1 MNKIEIEEAKLRKAF
16 QEGGSE
22 LKEGLVELFGEE
34 LFKSK
39 VFDPESVEWVDLGL
53 PSGRLWAKENAE
65 GLYTYDEAVGA
76 FGRYLPK
83 GAAMDELI
91 EECQVE
97 WNSRKKG
104 LDVTGPNGN
113 SIFLPAAGYRGQDGD
128 LCNVGEE
135 GDYWTSMPYAHYKSP
150 DPFLQAYARSL
161 YFFCGGVNP
170 LSTYLRVNGFSVRPS
185 RELTI
190 RVI

>member
-1 MNKIEIEEAKLRKAF
+1 MKKIEIEEAKLRKAF

-76 FGRYLPK
+76 FGKYLPK
-83 GAAMDELI
+83 GAAMAELI

-97 WNSRKKG
+97 WNSKKKG

-113 SIFLPAAGYRGQDGD
+113 SIFLPAAGYRD
-128 LCNVGEE
+128 LGGNLCGVGEE
-135 GDYWTSMPYAHYKSP
+135 GDYWTSMPYAHSKSFAP
-150 DPFLQAYARSL
+150 YSQTYARSL
-161 YFFCGGVNP
+161 NFSSGDVGP
-170 LSTYLRVNGFSVRPS
+170 LDYDGRAYGFSVRPS
-185 RELTI
+185 RELN
-190 RVI
+190 

>member
-1 MNKIEIEEAKLRKAF
+1 MKKIEIEESKLRKAF
-16 QEGGSE
+16 KEGGSE

-53 PSGRLWAKENAE
+53 PSGRLWAKGNAE
-65 GLYTYDEAVGA
+65 GLYTYDEAIGA

-83 GAAMDELI
+83 GTAMAELI

-97 WNSRKKG
+97 WNRKKKG

-113 SIFLPAAGYRGQDGD
+113 SIFLPAAGYRDLGGN

-135 GDYWTSMPYAHYKSP
+135 GDYWTSMPYAHSKSFAP
-150 DPFLQAYARSL
+150 LSQTYARRLGFNLGSV
-161 YFFCGGVNP
+161 YP
-170 LSTYLRVNGFSVRPS
+170 LNGYYRAYGFSVRPS
-185 RELTI
+185 RELN
-190 RVI
+190 